1 MSLPP
6 TRATSHRPASHHP
19 ASHRPAS
26 RRLLLTALGASLLAA
41 PALAYQAADAAT
53 TADGTADGTAGTG
66 LDDPAKKDIAMRL
79 VSSAENSSLD
89 WEEKYAYIEDIGDGR
104 GYTGGVIGF
113 CSGTGDMLAL
123 VELHTERVSDN
134 PLAGWLTALRA
145 VSGTDS
151 HEGLD
156 PGFPDAWR
164 EAAGTAAFRTAQRD
178 ERDRVYFDPAV
189 AGAREDGLGALGQFV
204 YYDAM
209 VMHGPGTDALGFGG
223 IRDRALP
230 QAASP
235 TEGGDEAGYLHAF
248 LDARVWAMEQEEAHS
263 DVSRVETA
271 QRVFLAAGNLDL
283 ELPLNWQV
291 YGDSYTLS

>member
-6 TRATSHRPASHHP
+6 SRA
-19 ASHRPAS
+19 AS
-26 RRLLLTALGASLLAA
+26 RRLLLTALGASLLAV
-41 PALAYQAADAAT
+41 PALAYQAAYAAT
-53 TADGTADGTAGTG
+53 TTEGTADGGTDGTAGAG

-89 WEEKYAYIEDIGDGR
+89 WEEQYDYIEDIGDGR
-104 GYTGGVIGF
+104 GYTGGIIGF
-113 CSGTGDMLAL
+113 CSGTSDMLAL
-123 VELHTERVSDN
+123 AELYTERVADN
-134 PLAGWLTALRA
+134 PLAAYLPALRA
-145 VSGTDS
+145 VDGTGS

-189 AGAREDGLGALGQFV
+189 SRAEDDGLGTLGQFV

-209 VMHGPGTDALGFGG
+209 VMHGPGSDALSFDG
-223 IRDRALP
+223 IRDRALL

-235 TEGGDEAGYLHAF
+235 AEGGDETAYLGAF

-271 QRVFLAAGNLDL
+271 QRVFLAAGNLGL

-291 YGDSYTLS
+291 YGDSYSLD

>member
-1 MSLPP
+1 MPLQPA
-6 TRATSHRPASHHP
+6 RAASPSP
-19 ASHRPAS
+19 ASHRPTS
-26 RRLLLTALGASLLAA
+26 RRLLLTALGASLLAV

-53 TADGTADGTAGTG
+53 TAETGAGTTADTG

-89 WEEKYAYIEDIGDGR
+89 WEEQYDYVEDIGDGR
-104 GYTGGVIGF
+104 GYTGGIIGF
-113 CSGTGDMLAL
+113 CSGTSDMLAL
-123 VELHTERVSDN
+123 VELYTGRAVDN
-134 PLAGWLTALRA
+134 PLAGYLPALRA
-145 VSGTDS
+145 VNGSDS

-164 EAAGTAAFRTAQRD
+164 EAAATAAFRTAQRD

-189 AGAREDGLGALGQFV
+189 ARAKEDGLGTLGQFV

-209 VMHGPGTDALGFGG
+209 VMHGPGTDALSFGG
-223 IRDRALP
+223 IRDRALL
-230 QAASP
+230 QSAAP
-235 TEGGDEAGYLHAF
+235 AEGGDETGFLHAF

-271 QRVFLAAGNLDL
+271 QRVFLAAGNLAL
-283 ELPLNWQV
+283 EPPLNWRV

>member
-1 MSLPP
+1 MPLQPA
-6 TRATSHRPASHHP
+6 RAASPSP
-19 ASHRPAS
+19 ASHRPTS
-26 RRLLLTALGASLLAA
+26 RRLLLTALGASLLAV

-53 TADGTADGTAGTG
+53 TAETGAGTTADTG

-89 WEEKYAYIEDIGDGR
+89 WEEQYDYVEDIGDGR
-104 GYTGGVIGF
+104 GYTGGIIGF
-113 CSGTGDMLAL
+113 CSGTSDMLAL
-123 VELHTERVSDN
+123 VELYTGRAADN
-134 PLAGWLTALRA
+134 PLAGYLPALRA
-145 VSGTDS
+145 VNGSDS

-164 EAAGTAAFRTAQRD
+164 EAAATAAFRTAQRD

-189 AGAREDGLGALGQFV
+189 ARAKEDGLGTLGQFV

-209 VMHGPGTDALGFGG
+209 VMHGPGTDALSFGG
-223 IRDRALP
+223 IRDRALL
-230 QAASP
+230 QSAAP
-235 TEGGDEAGYLHAF
+235 AEGGDETGFLHAF

-271 QRVFLAAGNLDL
+271 QRVFLAAGNLAL
-283 ELPLNWQV
+283 EPPLNWRV

>member
-6 TRATSHRPASHHP
+6 ARA
-19 ASHRPAS
+19 AS
-26 RRLLLTALGASLLAA
+26 RRLVLTALGASLLAV

-53 TADGTADGTAGTG
+53 TTGGTTEGTTGDTADAGLG
-66 LDDPAKKDIAMRL
+66 DPAKKDIAMRL

-89 WEEKYAYIEDIGDGR
+89 WEAQYGYIEDIGDGR

-113 CSGTGDMLAL
+113 CSGTSDMLAL
-123 VELHTERVSDN
+123 VELYTGRVADGN
-134 PLAGWLTALRA
+134 PLAAYLPALRA
-145 VSGTDS
+145 VDGTDS

-164 EAAGTAAFRTAQRD
+164 EAAATAAFRTAQDD

-189 AGAREDGLGALGQFV
+189 GRAEDDGLGTLGQFV

-209 VMHGPGTDALGFGG
+209 VMHGPGTDAVSFGG
-223 IRDRALP
+223 IRDRALR
-230 QAASP
+230 QATTPAG
-235 TEGGDEAGYLHAF
+235 GGDETAYLHAF

-271 QRVFLAAGNLDL
+271 QRVFLAAGNLGL
-283 ELPLNWQV
+283 EPPLNWQV
-291 YGDSYTLS
+291 YGDSYSIG

>member
-1 MSLPP
+1 MQPA
-6 TRATSHRPASHHP
+6 RAASPSP
-19 ASHRPAS
+19 ASHRPTS
-26 RRLLLTALGASLLAA
+26 RRLLLTALGASLLAV

-53 TADGTADGTAGTG
+53 TAETGAGTTADTG

-89 WEEKYAYIEDIGDGR
+89 WEEQYDYVEDIGDGR
-104 GYTGGVIGF
+104 GYTGGIIGF
-113 CSGTGDMLAL
+113 CSGTSDMLAL
-123 VELHTERVSDN
+123 VELYTGRAADN
-134 PLAGWLTALRA
+134 PLAGYLPALRA
-145 VSGTDS
+145 VNGSDS

-164 EAAGTAAFRTAQRD
+164 EAAATAAFRTAQRD

-189 AGAREDGLGALGQFV
+189 ARAKEDGLGTLGQFV

-209 VMHGPGTDALGFGG
+209 VMHGPGTDALSFGG
-223 IRDRALP
+223 IRDRALL
-230 QAASP
+230 QSAAP
-235 TEGGDEAGYLHAF
+235 AEGGDETGFLHAF

-271 QRVFLAAGNLDL
+271 QRVFLAAGNLAL
-283 ELPLNWQV
+283 EPPLNWRV

>member
-1 MSLPP
+1 MQPA
-6 TRATSHRPASHHP
+6 RAASPSP
-19 ASHRPAS
+19 ASHRPTS
-26 RRLLLTALGASLLAA
+26 RRLLLTALGASLLAV

-53 TADGTADGTAGTG
+53 TAETGAGTTADTG

-89 WEEKYAYIEDIGDGR
+89 WEEQYDYVEDIGDGR
-104 GYTGGVIGF
+104 GYTGGIIGF
-113 CSGTGDMLAL
+113 CSGTSDMLAL
-123 VELHTERVSDN
+123 VELYTGRAVDN
-134 PLAGWLTALRA
+134 PLAGYLPALRA
-145 VSGTDS
+145 VNGSDS

-164 EAAGTAAFRTAQRD
+164 EAAATAAFRTAQRD

-189 AGAREDGLGALGQFV
+189 ARAKEDGLGTLGQFV

-209 VMHGPGTDALGFGG
+209 VMHGPGTDALSFGG
-223 IRDRALP
+223 IRDRALL
-230 QAASP
+230 QSAAP
-235 TEGGDEAGYLHAF
+235 AEGGDETGFLHAF

-271 QRVFLAAGNLDL
+271 QRVFLAAGNLAL
-283 ELPLNWQV
+283 EPPLNWRV

>member
-1 MSLPP
+1 MPLQPA
-6 TRATSHRPASHHP
+6 RAASPSP
-19 ASHRPAS
+19 ASHRPTS
-26 RRLLLTALGASLLAA
+26 RRLLLTALGASLLAV

-53 TADGTADGTAGTG
+53 TAETAAGTTPDTTADTG

-79 VSSAENSSLD
+79 VSSAENSSLE
-89 WEEKYAYIEDIGDGR
+89 WEEQYEYVEDIGDGR
-104 GYTGGVIGF
+104 GYTGGIIGF
-113 CSGTGDMLAL
+113 CSGTSDMLAL
-123 VELHTERVSDN
+123 VELYTERVADN
-134 PLAGWLTALRA
+134 PLAGCLPALRA
-145 VSGTDS
+145 VNGTDS

-164 EAAGTAAFRTAQRD
+164 EAAATAAFRTAQRD

-189 AGAREDGLGALGQFV
+189 ARAKEDGLGALGQFV

-209 VMHGPGTDALGFGG
+209 VMHGPGTDALSFGG
-223 IRDRALP
+223 IRDRALL
-230 QAASP
+230 QAAAP
-235 TEGGDEAGYLHAF
+235 AEGGDETGFLHAF

-271 QRVFLAAGNLDL
+271 QRVFLAAGNLAL
-283 ELPLNWQV
+283 EPPLNWQV